1 MEKITLKN
9 LATKKIKTTN
19 MKDSIIEY
27 KDQKIEKSNYQI
39 VLTNQ
44 KNFRYLDNMKTNHLI
59 QN

>member
-9 LATKKIKTTN
+9 LVTKKIKTTN